1 MTEMTKT
8 RPKFLNLAE
17 IRLPIAGYVSILH
30 RVSGAGLFL
39 ALPFLLCLLQL
50 SLGSAEDFSAFKG
63 IVGHPLA
70 KLVLF
75 GLSWAYMHHFCAGI
89 RFLLLDLHIGI
100 DIAKLHRL
108 VRRRDEE
115 CAASGFAQCFEHRR
129 RATAIGVGLDDARHI
144 GIRHFA
150 KHAVIAG
157 KRAKI
162 DG

>member
-100 DIAKLHRL
+100 DKEQARASAKGVLAVSFGLTAL
-108 VRRRDEE
+108 VA
-115 CAASGFAQCFEHRR
+115 CKFL
-129 RATAIGVGLDDARHI
+129 GV
-144 GIRHFA
+144 F
-150 KHAVIAG
+150 
-157 KRAKI
+157 
-162 DG
+162 